1 MSAETIHPLMFLRW
15 NLTKEDIRRET
26 EELIRVSRS
35 AFDSVGSLK
44 REDATFERTLKVLAD
59 NQAWYITRRSML
71 DFPQHAFTD
80 KEIREVSTEADKKL
94 SEFDVEMRFSRYCKP
109 SVFYIPKFS

>member
-1 MSAETIHPLMFLRW
+1 MC
-15 NLTKEDIRRET
+15 
-26 EELIRVSRS
+26 
-35 AFDSVGSLK
+35 GQ
-44 REDATFERTLKVLAD
+44 VLAD